1 MDEKNYEKQ
10 DRVSLITGSIHLS
23 FFAILIIVGIYFKR
37 VLGMPEYMMAFHGP
51 AAVFLIVGGL
61 KITEKQRRRFKE
73 VKMD

>member
-1 MDEKNYEKQ
+1 MDQKNHEKE
-10 DRVSLITGSIHLS
+10 DRRNLIIGSIHLTI
-23 FFAILIIVGIYFKR
+23 FLTLIIAGIFFKR
-37 VLGMPEYMMAFHGP
+37 ALDMPEYMMAFHGP

>member
-1 MDEKNYEKQ
+1 MDQKNYEEQ
-10 DRVSLITGSIHLS
+10 DRKSLIIGSIHLS
-23 FFAILIIVGIYFKR
+23 VFLLLIIAGIYFKR
-37 VLGMPEYMMAFHGP
+37 ALGLPEYMMAFHGP

>member
-23 FFAILIIVGIYFKR
+23 LFAILIIVGIYFKR
-37 VLGMPEYMMAFHGP
+37 ALGMPEYMMAFHGP

>member
-1 MDEKNYEKQ
+1 MDEKNYAKQ
-10 DRVSLITGSIHLS
+10 DRKNLIIGSIHLTV
-23 FFAILIIVGIYFKR
+23 FAILILAGIYFKR

-51 AAVFLIVGGL
+51 AAVFLIVGGF